1 VNIYNVLILSI
12 VEGITEYLP
21 VSSTGHM
28 ILIDD
33 WLGMDGGLVSNFEI
47 FIQLGAILAV
57 VVLYPRRF
65 LGLIPKKGEW
75 SLAKISEAAKGFQGR
90 RALLLLFVACL
101 PAFIMGALLH
111 KTIKN
116 YLFNSPSVSI
126 ALIVG
131 GIILIAVEKRKKE
144 PVITSIDQI
153 NLKVAALIG
162 IAQCCALW
170 PGVSRSGATIV
181 GGLLC
186 GLSRGVAAEF
196 SFLVAVPIM
205 CAAVSFDLLQSAE
218 NIDFRAGTF
227 FGIGFVVSF
236 VVAVLAIKSFVA
248 LLSRIGMAPFGYYR
262 IVLGVIVASYWALY
276 TV

>member
-1 VNIYNVLILSI
+1 MNIYNVLILSI

-75 SLAKISEAAKGFQGR
+75 SLAKISEAAKGFQGS

-116 YLFNSPSVSI
+116 YLFNSPAVSI

-131 GIILIAVEKRKKE
+131 GIILIVVEKRKKE

-218 NIDFRAGTF
+218 NIDFRAGTL

-262 IVLGVIVASYWALY
+262 IVLGVIVASCWALY